1 MFRKKVEE
9 PSAVPS
15 AIRKVEFGDVE
26 NLKLSANQFYSE
38 GKYDQAVI
46 GEYIPLLKR
55 DESTV
60 RTVRTVAI
68 SEILVR

>member
-1 MFRKKVEE
+1 MFRKKAEE
-9 PSAVPS
+9 PPAVPS

-46 GEYIPLLKR
+46 GEFFLLVKR
-55 DESTV
+55 DKSTV
-60 RTVRTVAI
+60 RTVPI
-68 SEILVR
+68 SEILKDDAK